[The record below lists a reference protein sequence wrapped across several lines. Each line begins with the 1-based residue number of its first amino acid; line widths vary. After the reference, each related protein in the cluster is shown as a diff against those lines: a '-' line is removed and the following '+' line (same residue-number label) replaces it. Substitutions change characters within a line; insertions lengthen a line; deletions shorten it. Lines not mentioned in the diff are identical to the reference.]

1 MKRRKIFKK
10 FIYALAFTLIIGI
23 FLVVSATAFWVAT
36 MKIPDLSSL
45 GERKIIQSTKIYD
58 RTGQI
63 ILWDIH
69 ENIQR
74 TIVPQ
79 ENISRHVKNATV
91 AIEDSSFYQH
101 KGIDI
106 AGIVRALSVNL
117 FSGDINKQGGSTI
130 SQQLVK
136 NTLLTTEKTFT
147 RKIKEIIL
155 TLKLEKSFSKDV
167 ILELY
172 LNEIP
177 YGGSNYGV
185 EAASRNFF
193 GKSASDITLTEAAY
207 LASLPKAPTYYSPYG
222 NNRDQLEQRK
232 NLVLNKMAELG
243 FITEEEKEQAQKEEV
258 KFINK
263 DQNSLKAPHFS
274 IFIRSYL
281 EKKYGKDLVEQ
292 GGLRVITTIDYNLQQ
307 KAEDISKK
315 YSKENKEK
323 FNATNNGVIAI
334 DPKTG
339 QILVMVGSKDY
350 FNQEEEGN
358 FNVTLAHRQ
367 PGSSI
372 KPFIY
377 ATAFKNGYT
386 PETIVFDLPTEFNA
400 SCNPDGAPK
409 VGVDPEKC
417 YMPKNYDDKFRG
429 PVTLKEALAQSL
441 NVPSVK
447 TLYLAGIMDS
457 LRTIKDTGITS
468 LNDPDRYGLTLVLGG
483 GEVSLLELTG
493 AYSVLANSGARHPI
507 TGILKVE
514 DKNGRVLEEFL
525 PQPKQALEKDI
536 ALIVSD
542 ILSDNE
548 ARTPAF
554 GRISPLYFPERQ
566 VAAKTGTTNDS
577 RDAWVIGY
585 TPNVAVG
592 AWFGNNDN
600 SPMEKKVAGFIVAPM
615 WNEFMKEI
623 FKTLPNENFEK
634 PKESPGDLKPF
645 LGGEW
650 RGGQTYLV
658 DSVSGKIATE
668 FTPPELITKKVLTQI
683 HSILYWVDKNNPRSD
698 APANPESDPQFT
710 LWETP
715 VREWAA
721 RQGIKDQTIDDI
733 PKEKDDVHKPEYS
746 PEIKIFSPEEN
757 AVYDPSETVNVK
769 FTYQSKF
776 GLSQVDF
783 FFNNNYLGSST
794 REPFAF
800 SFIPKNVGE
809 VRKDS
814 EIKIIAYDK
823 VRNKTD
829 VAAPIKLRIME

>member
-1 MKRRKIFKK
+1 M
-10 FIYALAFTLIIGI
+10 
-23 FLVVSATAFWVAT
+23 VFWVAT
-36 MKIPDLSSL
+36 MKIPDLKSL
-45 GERKIIQSTKIYD
+45 GERKIAQSTKIYD
-58 RTGQI
+58 RTGKI

-74 TIVPQ
+74 TIVPK
-79 ENISRHVKNATV
+79 ENISRHIKNATV

-101 KGIDI
+101 GGVDVGGM
-106 AGIVRALSVNL
+106 ARAFVVNL
-117 FSGDINKQGGSTI
+117 FSGDIKQGGSTI

-136 NTLLTTEKTFT
+136 NTVLTTEKTFT

-155 TLKLEKSFSKDV
+155 TLKLEKTLPKDD

-177 YGGSNYGV
+177 YGGSNYGI

-193 GKSASDITLTEAAY
+193 SKSAADVTLAEAAY
-207 LASLPKAPTYYSPYG
+207 LASLPKAPTHYSPYG

-232 NLVLNKMAELG
+232 NLVLNRMAELG
-243 FITEEEKEQAQKEEV
+243 FITGEERERAKKEEV

-274 IFIRSYL
+274 VFVRAYL
-281 EKKYGKDLVEQ
+281 EKKYGKDIVEQ
-292 GGLRVITTIDYNLQQ
+292 GGLRVITTLDYNLQQ
-307 KAEDISKK
+307 AAEEISKK

-323 FNATNNGVIAI
+323 FNATNNGVVAV

-350 FNQEEEGN
+350 FNAEEGGN

-377 ATAFKNGYT
+377 ATALKNGYT
-386 PETIVFDLPTEFNA
+386 PETIVFDLPTEFNS
-400 SCNPDGAPK
+400 SCNADGAPK
-409 VGVDPEKC
+409 PGTDPEKC
-417 YMPKNYDDKFRG
+417 YMPRNYDDKFRG
-429 PVTLKEALAQSL
+429 PVTLKESLAQSL

-447 TLYLAGIMDS
+447 ILYLAGINDS
-457 LRTIKDTGITS
+457 LSTIADMGITS

-493 AYSVLANSGARHPI
+493 GYSVFANGGVKNPLA
-507 TGILKVE
+507 GILKVE
-514 DKNGRVLEEFL
+514 DKNGKIMEEWSQ
-525 PQPKQALEKDI
+525 QPKQALEKNI
-536 ALIVSD
+536 ALIITD
-542 ILSDNE
+542 ILSDND
-548 ARTPAF
+548 ARAPAF
-554 GRISPLYFPERQ
+554 GQRSPLYFPDRQ

-577 RDAWVIGY
+577 RDAWVVGY

-615 WNEFMKEI
+615 WHEFTQEI
-623 FKTLPNENFEK
+623 FKTLPNENFDKPEK
-634 PKESPGDLKPF
+634 LRASKPF
-645 LGGEW
+645 LKGEW
-650 RGGQTYLV
+650 RGGQTYLI
-658 DSVSGKIATE
+658 DSVSQKIATE
-668 FTPPELITKKVLTQI
+668 FTPTELIIEKVLNQV
-683 HSILYWVDKNNPRSD
+683 HSILYWVDKNNPQGDVPSK
-698 APANPESDPQFT
+698 PESDSQFV

-715 VREWAA
+715 VREWAQK
-721 RQGIKDQTIDDI
+721 QGIKDQTTDDI
-733 PKEKDDVHKPEYS
+733 PTEKDDVHKPEYN
-746 PEIKIFSPEEN
+746 PQIKIESPDTN
-757 AVYDPSETVNVK
+757 VNYNQNNVINIK
-769 FTYQSKF
+769 FTYQSRF
-776 GLSQVDF
+776 GLGQVDF

-794 REPFAF
+794 QEPFNF
-800 SFIPKNVGE
+800 SFVPQNVGGL
-809 VRKDS
+809 RNDS

-823 VRNKTD
+823 VRNKAETTI
-829 VAAPIKLRIME
+829 PLKIQTIE

>member
-1 MKRRKIFKK
+1 MKRKREYK
-10 FIYALAFTLIIGI
+10 FIRAFLYALLTGI
-23 FLVVSATAFWVAT
+23 FFGGSIVAFWVAT
-36 MKIPDLSSL
+36 MKIPDLKSL
-45 GERKIIQSTKIYD
+45 GERKIVQSTKIYD

-63 ILWDIH
+63 ILWDVH

-74 TIVPQ
+74 TVVPQ
-79 ENISRHVKNATV
+79 ESISLHIKNATV
-91 AIEDSSFYQH
+91 AIEDSSFYRH
-101 KGIDI
+101 KGIDA
-106 AGIVRALSVNL
+106 AGIIRAFGVNL
-117 FSGDINKQGGSTI
+117 FSGNIKQGGSTI

-136 NTLLTTEKTFT
+136 NTILTTEKTLT

-155 TLKLEKSFSKDV
+155 TLKLERTLSKDE

-193 GKSASDITLTEAAY
+193 GKSASDITLAEAAY

-222 NNRDQLEQRK
+222 NNKDQLEQRK
-232 NLVLNKMAELG
+232 NLVLNRMAELR
-243 FITEEEKEQAQKEEV
+243 FITREESEKAQKEEV
-258 KFINK
+258 RFINR

-274 IFIRSYL
+274 VFIRSYL
-281 EKKYGKDLVEQ
+281 EKKYGRDLVDQ
-292 GGLRVITTIDYNLQQ
+292 GGLKVVTTLDYSLQQ
-307 KAEDISKK
+307 KAEDVSKK
-315 YSKENKEK
+315 YAQENKEK
-323 FNATNNGVIAI
+323 FNAKNNGLIAI

-339 QILVMVGSKDY
+339 QILTMVGSKDY
-350 FNQEEEGN
+350 FNKEEEGN

-377 ATAFKNGYT
+377 ATAFKKGYT

-400 SCNPDGAPK
+400 SCNPDGTPQD
-409 VGVDPEKC
+409 GVDPEKC
-417 YMPKNYDDKFRG
+417 YMPQNYDEKFRG
-429 PVTLKEALAQSL
+429 PVTLKTALAQSL

-447 TLYLAGIMDS
+447 TLYLTGILDS
-457 LRTIKDTGITS
+457 IRTAEDMGITS

-493 AYSVLANSGARHPI
+493 AYSVFANGGVRNPI

-514 DKNGRVLEEFL
+514 DKNGRVLEEFY
-525 PQPKQALEKDI
+525 PQPKQVLEKNI
-536 ALIVSD
+536 ALTVSD

-554 GRISPLYFPERQ
+554 GRASPLYFPERQ

-585 TPNVAVG
+585 TPNVAMG
-592 AWFGNNDN
+592 SWFGNNDN

-623 FKTLPNENFEK
+623 FQTLPNENFEK
-634 PKESPGDLKPF
+634 PKEQKASKPF
-645 LGGEW
+645 LRGEW
-650 RGGQTYLV
+650 RGGRTYLV
-658 DSVSGKIATE
+658 DNVSQKIATE
-668 FTPPELITKKVLTQI
+668 FTPPELITEKVLTEI
-683 HSILYWVDKNNPRSD
+683 HSILYWVDKNNPAGNTPSKPD
-698 APANPESDPQFT
+698 SDPQFV

-721 RQGIKDQTIDDI
+721 KQGIKDQTTDDI
-733 PKEKDDVHKPEYS
+733 PTEKDDVHKLEYS
-746 PEIKIFSPEEN
+746 PIIKIESPLEN
-757 AVYDPSETVNVK
+757 TKYSQDDVIKIK
-769 FTYQSKF
+769 FTHNSKF
-776 GLSQVDF
+776 GLGQVDF
-783 FFNNNYLGSST
+783 FFNNNYLGSSAQ
-794 REPFAF
+794 EPFTF
-800 SFIPKNVGE
+800 SFAPKDVGE
-809 VRKDS
+809 IRNDS
-814 EIKIIAYDK
+814 EVKIIAYDTI
-823 VRNKTD
+823 RNKTE
-829 VAAPIKLRIME
+829 VIIPIKIKTNGD